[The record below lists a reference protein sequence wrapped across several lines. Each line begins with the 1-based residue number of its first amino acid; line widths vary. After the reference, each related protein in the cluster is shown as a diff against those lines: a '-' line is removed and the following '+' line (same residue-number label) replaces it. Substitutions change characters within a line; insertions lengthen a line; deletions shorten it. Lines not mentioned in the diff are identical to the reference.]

1 LQLQVGDFFYYR
13 GKRTKQK
20 RIRTKA
26 PANAQNRSVS
36 AQKPPQN
43 AQNKN
48 PPSPNQGEGGF

>member
-1 LQLQVGDFFYYR
+1 MQVGDFF
-13 GKRTKQK
+13 
-20 RIRTKA
+20 IIE
-26 PANAQNRSVS
+26 ANAQNRSVS